1 MGRLQGTQ
9 PELYEDFLAKFER
22 KKTTDDCLTPPAVYD
37 AVRGWVFARYG
48 LAPDTPVVRPFW
60 PDKNFEHEDYPAGC
74 VVLDNP
80 PFSILTKIIRDYMDN
95 GVAFFMFAPALT
107 LFAGSGVCN

>member
-22 KKTTDDCLTPPAVYD
+22 KKTTDDCLTPAAVYD

-48 LAPDTPVVRPFW
+48 LSPDTPVVRPFW
-60 PDKNFEHEDYPAGC
+60 PD
-74 VVLDNP
+74 
-80 PFSILTKIIRDYMDN
+80 RDYEH
-95 GVAFFMFAPALT
+95 
-107 LFAGSGVCN
+107 